1 MDLFAFALML
11 SAPVRS
17 SAARAALDLKGNKSL
32 RPYPSQK
39 HLNPAPSTPT
49 NNEIDFSYS

>member
-1 MDLFAFALML
+1 MDLFVFALLL

-17 SAARAALDLKGNKSL
+17 SAARAALDRTGNKSL
-32 RPYPSQK
+32 QPYPSQK
-39 HLNPAPSTPT
+39 HLNPAPSPPI